1 MWKRARSDE
10 TLRYLRDTAADI
22 PPVADGRLNVA
33 NGLLDW
39 RTGELAEH
47 SQFEAGTAQL
57 PVTWRPGADC
67 PNFRRFLSEVVPPDA
82 VGLIEELLGYSI
94 LPVKNLRVAFMLLGP
109 GWNGKGTLLRVMG
122 ELLGPDNVSHETLQ
136 NLAESRFAVANLY
149 GKLANLGGDL
159 DARALRRSDI
169 FKSLT
174 GNDPVS
180 ADRKFRDS
188 FSFVNQAVLVFGANE
203 VPATADQTNAYF
215 SRWRIVKFPN
225 TFAEDGHLLGR
236 LTTPEERSGIL
247 NLAVAGLRRLTERG
261 RFETPP
267 SVKEAA
273 REYREQADTVA
284 AFVLEKCETGPGRET
299 VRTSLYESYSE
310 FCRAMN
316 KFPVSAGKFYEKM
329 RTDHGCAD
337 SKRDGVRTLKGV
349 ELSTAGL
356 NRLARMVAEP

>member
-1 MWKRARSDE
+1 
-10 TLRYLRDTAADI
+10 
-22 PPVADGRLNVA
+22 
-33 NGLLDW
+33 
-39 RTGELAEH
+39 
-47 SQFEAGTAQL
+47 
-57 PVTWRPGADC
+57 
-67 PNFRRFLSEVVPPDA
+67 
-82 VGLIEELLGYSI
+82 
-94 LPVKNLRVAFMLLGP
+94 
-109 GWNGKGTLLRVMG
+109 
-122 ELLGPDNVSHETLQ
+122 
-136 NLAESRFAVANLY
+136 
-149 GKLANLGGDL
+149 
-159 DARALRRSDI
+159 
-169 FKSLT
+169 
-174 GNDPVS
+174 
-180 ADRKFRDS
+180 
-188 FSFVNQAVLVFGANE
+188 

-236 LTTPEERSGIL
+236 LTTPEELSGIL

-267 SVKEAA
+267 SVEEAA

-284 AFVLEKCETGPGRET
+284 AFVLEKCETGTGRET

-316 KFPVSAGKFYEKM
+316 KFPVSAGKFYEKL

-337 SKRDGVRTLKGV
+337 FKRDGVRMLKGV